1 MHVNT
6 SVVKALMHLRG
17 IDEFTLAN
25 LVHVAMPDMRAW
37 LYDLGEDSDDR
48 VDIDTQ
54 MEVLRVLGINGE
66 SPRGD
71 IVHYWR
77 IHEPFFSRAATTYW
91 ALAVALKAFG
101 KAQAVFIAAE
111 SDPALEFSAKARF
124 GLRFAGFYAIL
135 EVTAHPLRSISFDP
149 DNMTDL
155 TWVPDT
161 MGVLLP
167 EAEYRALEP
176 GAMKVRNLQQ
186 YLTYNAEA
194 AQWERLRN
202 AALEKGIRAD
212 QVAGM
217 LMGLSVNP
225 NVEAISHEQASVAAE
240 PAVKPAPVEPEP
252 VVAPVAAA
260 PQPAATPTP
269 APVATPAPAASQEAD
284 EMRLFVTPVRT
295 LDSARGKRV
304 A

>member
-17 IDEFTLAN
+17 IDEYTLAN
-25 LVHVAMPDMRAW
+25 LVHVALPDMRAW
-37 LYDLGEDSDDR
+37 LYDQGEDSEGR

-66 SPRGD
+66 GPRGD

-77 IHEPFFSRAATTYW
+77 IHEPFFSRPSSTYW
-91 ALAVALKAFG
+91 SLAVALKAFG

-149 DNMTDL
+149 DNMMDL
-155 TWVPDT
+155 AWVPDT

-167 EAEYRALEP
+167 ESEYRALEP

-186 YLTYNAEA
+186 YLTYTAEA

-202 AALEKGIRAD
+202 AALEKGIHAS
-212 QVAGM
+212 QVANM
-217 LMGLSVNP
+217 LLGLPVSQG
-225 NVEAISHEQASVAAE
+225 VEAITHTE
-240 PAVKPAPVEPEP
+240 
-252 VVAPVAAA
+252 VAAA
-260 PQPAATPTP
+260 PVAPVEVQAEPAPAVAPAAPSAAAAPAAAAPAATAPTP
-269 APVATPAPAASQEAD
+269 ATETD
-284 EMRLFVTPVRT
+284 DMRLFVTPVRST
-295 LDSARGKRV
+295 DGLRVKRV

>member
-17 IDEFTLAN
+17 IDEHTLAN

-37 LYDLGEDSDDR
+37 LYDLGEDSDER

-66 SPRGD
+66 APRGD

-77 IHEPFFSRAATTYW
+77 IHEPFFSRASNTYW
-91 ALAVALKAFG
+91 SLAVALKAFG

-149 DNMTDL
+149 ENMMDL
-155 TWVPDT
+155 AWVPDT

-167 EAEYRALEP
+167 ENEYRALEP

-202 AALEKGIRAD
+202 AALEKGIHAS
-212 QVAGM
+212 QVANM
-217 LMGLSVNP
+217 LLGLPVNQG
-225 NVEAISHEQASVAAE
+225 VEAITHTEVVHPAAHAESATASVAA
-240 PAVKPAPVEPEP
+240 APSQ
-252 VVAPVAAA
+252 AAS
-260 PQPAATPTP
+260 
-269 APVATPAPAASQEAD
+269 PAPAASAPAAGVSAPAAEESD
-284 EMRLFVTPVRT
+284 DMRLFVTPVRST
-295 LDSARGKRV
+295 EGLRVKRV